1 MAVDKPAPNTGTKE
15 AAERALDFLL
25 RLNDKRSCP
34 VLRKGYPLAWRLV
47 VVRQK
52 SFARATD
59 LAKRF
64 RKKRFKG
71 SFYRLLI
78 GRNPEQHA
86 KGGIYVNH
94 FL

>member
-1 MAVDKPAPNTGTKE
+1 M
-15 AAERALDFLL
+15 
-25 RLNDKRSCP
+25 
-34 VLRKGYPLAWRLV
+34 
-47 VVRQK
+47 RQK
-52 SFARATD
+52 SFATATD

-71 SFYRLLI
+71 RFYRLLI